1 MNLRKALDI
10 LKYYGIKVLNEEV
23 DNIMELHEDE
33 KYELEDAIDKV
44 REFIKDMGGY
54 K

>member
-1 MNLRKALDI
+1 MDLRKALDV
-10 LKYYGIKVLNEEV
+10 LKWYGIKVLNEKV
-23 DNIMELHEDE
+23 DDIMNLHEDE

-44 REFIKDMGGY
+44 REFIKDMGG